1 MTFHMK
7 IFNSVM
13 TAVCSGGSKC
23 EISYQENVMDCQGL
37 YKQSL
42 DNDIYWTPVKE
53 REWLTKM
60 EFSMKGVEG
69 RDLIPFFVP
78 RFY

>member
-1 MTFHMK
+1 
-7 IFNSVM
+7 
-13 TAVCSGGSKC
+13 
-23 EISYQENVMDCQGL
+23 MDCQGL
-37 YKQSL
+37 YKQSFE
-42 DNDIYWTPVKE
+42 NDVYRMPVKE
-53 REWLTKM
+53 REGLKM